1 LEGSLLNRIAKGLVI
16 SKLITIQRGVRRIPK
31 IGIGMIIIKIAGK
44 VIMILTIQM
53 KKKMYLKVT
62 LKDKI
67 YYMMK

>member
-1 LEGSLLNRIAKGLVI
+1 MEGSLLNRIAKGLVI